1 MVFLIFVVNAEIL
14 WVEVTDW
21 AGCHGKC
28 GKGKCFGPSFVVFFD
43 HRTFLVKVPF
53 LICPTEVCL
62 EDL

>member
-1 MVFLIFVVNAEIL
+1 MGSV
-14 WVEVTDW
+14 
-21 AGCHGKC
+21 
-28 GKGKCFGPSFVVFFD
+28 GKGSVLVQVLLYFFD